1 MSTEADYQRGLA
13 DGTFE
18 GALQERKR
26 WGRAIEQLQTEL
38 KRLRDI
44 AAEDSR
50 HEGEHEKNSHRRA
63 RHRMRAFTEV
73 LVVLVCVLRTLENSP
88 SVFPPEES

>member
-1 MSTEADYQRGLA
+1 MSADADYQRGLA
-13 DGTFE
+13 DGAFE

-73 LVVLVCVLRTLENSP
+73 LILLECALQASENPPTAFP
-88 SVFPPEES
+88 SEDL